1 MKITVKF
8 VTVTVKKWNY
18 VTVTKKLVMSLPV
31 RYQKKVTIIV
41 L

>member
-1 MKITVKF
+1 MLT
-8 VTVTVKKWNY
+8 N
-18 VTVTKKLVMSLPV
+18 VTVTKKIVMSLPV